1 MKIGVVSDV
10 HGNLEALSAVLEF
23 FNRRGVQ
30 QVLCCG
36 DIVGYGPDPVACIE
50 LLQQAGAR
58 GVAGNHE
65 WGVLGKTP
73 LARFNS
79 LAVLGIN
86 WTRAQLAD
94 KHRFYLDGLPLI
106 FRLGPLHIVHGGPAD
121 PAEWEYVFSL
131 DDADEQM
138 GAFFTDICLIGHT
151 HIPLVAERVA
161 KQGTRIVKKDDFF
174 IREDAKY
181 LINVGSVGQ
190 PRDGDPR
197 AACVIIDLN
206 EKQVTFYRVEYD
218 ICRTQE
224 KIRKAGLPEELAF
237 RLAQGR

>member
-1 MKIGVVSDV
+1 MKVGVLSDI
-10 HGNLEALSAVLEF
+10 HGNLEALTAVLDF
-23 FNRRGVQ
+23 FSRKGVERI
-30 QVLCCG
+30 LSCG

-50 LLQQAGAR
+50 LLQKVGAL

-65 WGVLGKTP
+65 LGVLRKTP
-73 LARFNS
+73 LARFNP
-79 LAVLGIN
+79 LAVIGIH
-86 WTRAQLAD
+86 WTGDQLLD
-94 KHRFYLDGLPLI
+94 GHRFYLDGLPLV
-106 FRLGPLHIVHGGPAD
+106 FRFGPLHIVHAAPAE
-121 PAEWEYVFSL
+121 PAEWEYVFSV

-151 HIPLVAERVA
+151 HIPLMTEKVA
-161 KQGTRIVKKDDFF
+161 KQPARMIKKEGFF

-197 AACVIIDLN
+197 AACMIIDLN
-206 EKQVTFYRVEYD
+206 EKQITLYRVEYD
-218 ICRTQE
+218 IARTQE
-224 KIRKAGLPEELAF
+224 KIRRAGLPEELAL